1 LTSTT
6 PRLSTGLLVL
16 FALPT
21 LPMFLLRGPAF
32 SILPALYAER
42 FGIALTVISG
52 VLLAVRLADG
62 LTDLAVGWGTDATRH
77 RWGGRKSWFLVGSL
91 ATVACIFQL
100 YMPPAGATAFYF
112 GLWLFIAYLAWTVN
126 EIPYGAWAAELTNDY
141 RERNRIAAARQ
152 YFSVTSALLIGL
164 MPFMPFLNTQ
174 EINFELLEA
183 VAWIVVLSLPPISLL
198 AVWLVPRGVAV
209 VRSGGESLRASWA
222 AVRGNRPAWQFLG
235 AAALAGLA
243 DACMAG
249 LGFMVIDSY
258 FGLKAAASIMI
269 LQWVVASML
278 GVWLAAR
285 LLRRFDKHRL
295 FVAAGLLSA
304 VMLAVN
310 SALTPQTPHLM
321 AMYLSLSF
329 LLIMCSA
336 VTEMLPQSM
345 VGDLVDYDE
354 WKTRAQRA
362 GQYVA
367 LLAFVRKATFGLGS
381 ALSIFIA
388 GSFGFEPGR
397 PSYDTTAAMG
407 LKLGMFW
414 LPMGLMLAAAA
425 LMWGYPIGAQRHR
438 AIRRRLA
445 QRAGLPNTGRD
456 AGLPTPGAGNT

>member
-1 LTSTT
+1 MSIST

-62 LTDLAVGWGTDATRH
+62 VTDIAVGWGTDATRN

-91 ATVACIFQL
+91 ATVACILQL
-100 YMPPAGATAFYF
+100 YVPPSTATAAYF

-126 EIPYGAWAAELTNDY
+126 EIPYGAWAVELTNDY
-141 RERNRIAAARQ
+141 GERNRIAAARQ
-152 YFSVTSALLIGL
+152 YFNVASALLLGV
-164 MPFMPFLNTQ
+164 MPFLPFVRTQ
-174 EINFELLEA
+174 EVNFEMLEV
-183 VAWIVVLSLPPISLL
+183 VAWIVALSLPAVSLL
-198 AVWLVPRGVAV
+198 AVWLVPRGMALAS
-209 VRSGGESLRASWA
+209 SGTASLRASWA
-222 AVRGNRPAWQFLG
+222 AVRGNRPAWRFLG
-235 AAALAGLA
+235 AAGLAGLA

-258 FGLKAAASIMI
+258 FGLKAAASIVFI
-269 LQWVVASML
+269 QWALASML
-278 GVWLAAR
+278 GVWVGTK
-285 LLRRFDKHRL
+285 LLRRHEKHRL
-295 FVAAGLLSA
+295 FAAVALLNA
-304 VMLAVN
+304 ALLAAN
-310 SALTPQTPHLM
+310 SLLTPQTPHLM

-329 LLIMCSA
+329 VLFMGGAL
-336 VTEMLPQSM
+336 VEMTPQSM

-354 WKTRAQRA
+354 WKTGTQRA

-367 LLAFVRKATFGLGS
+367 VLAFVRKVTFGLGS

-397 PSYDTTAAMG
+397 PSYDTAAAMG

-414 LPMGLMLAAAA
+414 LPMLLMLTAAA
-425 LMWGYPIGAQRHR
+425 LMWGYPIGARRHR
-438 AIRRRLA
+438 AIQARL
-445 QRAGLPNTGRD
+445 QRRAGAP
-456 AGLPTPGAGNT
+456 ATP

>member
-1 LTSTT
+1 MTTAT

-42 FGIALTVISG
+42 FAIALTTISG
-52 VLLAVRLADG
+52 VLLAVRLVDG
-62 LTDLAVGWGTDATRH
+62 LIDVAVGWGSDATRH

-100 YMPPAGATAFYF
+100 YVPPSGATAAYF
-112 GLWLFIAYLAWTVN
+112 GLWFFIAYVAWTLN

-152 YFSVTSALLIGL
+152 YFNVASALLLGL
-164 MPFMPFLNTQ
+164 MPFLPFMKSQ
-174 EINFELLEA
+174 EINFDLLEV
-183 VAWIVVLSLPPISLL
+183 VAWTVALSLPPISLL
-198 AVWLVPRGVAV
+198 AVWLVPHGTAV
-209 VRSGGESLRASWA
+209 VRSGGESLKASWA
-222 AVRGNRPAWQFLG
+222 AVRGNRPAWRFLG

-258 FGLKAAASIMI
+258 FGLKAAASIMLI
-269 LQWVVASML
+269 QWVAASML
-278 GVWLAAR
+278 GVWLATR
-285 LLRRFDKHRL
+285 LLRRFDKHHL
-295 FVAAGLLSA
+295 FVAATLLSA
-304 VMLAVN
+304 VMMLVN
-310 SALTPQTPHLM
+310 SALTPQTPNLM
-321 AMYLSLSF
+321 AMYLCLSF

-336 VTEMLPQSM
+336 VTDMLPHSM

-397 PSYDTTAAMG
+397 PQYDVTAALG

-414 LPMGLMLAAAA
+414 LPMVLVLAAGA
-425 LMWGYPIGAQRHR
+425 LMWGYPIGAKKHR
-438 AIRRRLA
+438 AIQRRLA
-445 QRAGLPNTGRD
+445 QRNAATSARP
-456 AGLPTPGAGNT
+456 